1 MDPTT
6 NEYVLFS
13 EQFCVD
19 IRPTFPEERMRP
31 SYTIYSLS
39 TAMAIQTK
47 KERNTQRRKR
57 KLGAAKKAHLLGMLC
72 NLDVALI
79 IYNPENRQ
87 YDTYRST
94 DRESWPLPMEQIVSS
109 HRTLQKVSLFD
120 TCQLAHPTS
129 QNKLPE
135 DMERI
140 ISKKNE
146 RETHPAERKEL
157 SRAEVPSDE
166 LESEGQTL
174 DKSLHK
180 GRDVPLLPKPPSFDQ
195 TLLEKGVRGT

>member
-1 MDPTT
+1 
-6 NEYVLFS
+6 
-13 EQFCVD
+13 
-19 IRPTFPEERMRP
+19 
-31 SYTIYSLS
+31 
-39 TAMAIQTK
+39 MAIQTK

-79 IYNPENRQ
+79 IYNPENGQ
-87 YDTYRST
+87 YDMYRST
-94 DRESWPLPMEQIVSS
+94 DRESWPPPMEQIVSS
-109 HRTLQKVSLFD
+109 HRILQKVSLFD
-120 TCQLAHPTS
+120 TCQQLAHPTS
-129 QNKLPE
+129 QNKLPK

-146 RETHPAERKEL
+146 RATHPAERKKP
-157 SRAEVPSDE
+157 SRAEVASDE
-166 LESEGQTL
+166 LESEGRVL